1 MAAFE
6 FNPKLNA
13 AFQNKLTRD
22 DETDPN
28 GRIYRNEDG
37 EIFHSVTRILGA
49 TSQSKD
55 ALEAWKKRLGE
66 ELAAVERDTAA
77 ERGTRTH
84 NSAEYVL
91 RTAKKMAEATSE
103 KRGTTFLNKQGLHSV
118 PAPLV
123 KWAIKQA
130 LPSAPKV
137 GISASGYRRSLLQ
150 WIEENVTAIHGIEFS
165 IHHPAGF
172 AGTADFLGYVNGKGP
187 FICDWK
193 TSANKRSEEMLTDYT
208 DQLGA
213 YSLGLKHVANL
224 QAKGAVIVVARRAGP
239 AQVRELTELELRG
252 AEVRYLE
259 RCHQY
264 YDQLHEALKDSQASG

>member
-13 AFQNKLTRD
+13 AFKNKLTRD

-49 TSQSKD
+49 TSQNKD
-55 ALEAWKKRLGE
+55 ALEAWKNRLGE
-66 ELAAVERDTAA
+66 EAAAVERDTAA

-91 RTAKKMAEATSE
+91 RTAKKLAEITSE
-103 KRGTTFLNKQGLHSV
+103 RKHSTYMSREGLHCT
-118 PAPLV
+118 PAPLTQ
-123 KWAIKQA
+123 WAIKQA

-137 GISASGYRRSLLQ
+137 GLSASGYRRSLLQ
-150 WIEENVTAIHGIEFS
+150 WIEEHVTAIHGIEFS

-172 AGTADFLGYVNGKGP
+172 AGTADFLGYVKGKGP
-187 FICDWK
+187 YICDWK
-193 TSANKRSEEMLTDYT
+193 TSANKRSEEMLADYC

-213 YSLGLKHVANL
+213 YSLGLKHVANVR
-224 QAKGAVIVVARRAGP
+224 AKGAVIVVARRAGP

-252 AEVRYLE
+252 AECRYLE
-259 RCHQY
+259 RCEQY
-264 YDQLHEALKDSQASG
+264 YEDLHAKLRSESP

>member
-1 MAAFE
+1 MSPFE
-6 FNPKLNA
+6 FNPILNGL
-13 AFQNKLTRD
+13 NKWQLERD
-22 DETDPN
+22 DESDPG
-28 GRIYRNEDG
+28 GRIYRDANG
-37 EIFHSVTRILGA
+37 EIYHSVTRILSA
-49 TSQSKD
+49 TSNNKEILSN
-55 ALEAWKKRLGE
+55 WIKRVGE
-66 ELAAVERDTAA
+66 DVAAVERDTAA

-91 RTAKKMAEATSE
+91 RTAKKLAEATSE
-103 KRGTTFLNKQGLHSV
+103 KKKTTYMSREGMHCA
-118 PAPLV
+118 PAQLTR
-123 KWAIKQA
+123 WAIKHT

-137 GISASGYRRSLLQ
+137 GLSASGYRRSLLA

-193 TSANKRSEEMLTDYT
+193 TSQNKRSEEMLTDYT

-213 YSLGLKHVANL
+213 YSLGLKHL
-224 QAKGAVIVVARRAGP
+224 TGIRAKGAVIVVARRAGP

-252 AEVRYLE
+252 AESRYLE
-259 RCHQY
+259 RCEAY
-264 YDQLHEALKDSQASG
+264 FDALHELLKAGT

>member
-1 MAAFE
+1 MSSFE
-6 FNPKLNA
+6 FNPILNGL
-13 AFQNKLTRD
+13 NKWQLERD
-22 DETDPN
+22 DETDPG
-28 GRIYRNEDG
+28 GRIYRDSNG
-37 EIFHSVTRILGA
+37 EIYHSVTRILAA
-49 TSQSKD
+49 TSNNKEIL
-55 ALEAWKKRLGE
+55 ANWIKRVGE
-66 ELAAVERDTAA
+66 DVAAVERDTAA

-91 RTAKKMAEATSE
+91 RTAKKLAEATSE
-103 KRGTTFLNKQGLHSV
+103 KKKTTYMSREGMHCV
-118 PAPLV
+118 PAQLTR
-123 KWAIKQA
+123 WAIKQT

-137 GISASGYRRSLLQ
+137 GLSASGYRRSLLA

-193 TSANKRSEEMLTDYT
+193 TSQNKRSEEMLTDYT

-213 YSLGLKHVANL
+213 YSLGLKHL
-224 QAKGAVIVVARRAGP
+224 TGIRAKGAVIVVARRAGP

-252 AEVRYLE
+252 AESRYLE
-259 RCHQY
+259 RCEAY
-264 YDQLHEALKDSQASG
+264 FDALHELLKAGT

>member
-1 MAAFE
+1 MSSFE
-6 FNPKLNA
+6 FNPILNGL
-13 AFQNKLTRD
+13 NKWQLERD
-22 DETDPN
+22 DETDPG
-28 GRIYRNEDG
+28 GRIYRDSNG
-37 EIFHSVTRILGA
+37 EIYHSVTRILAA
-49 TSQSKD
+49 TSNNKEIL
-55 ALEAWKKRLGE
+55 ANWIKRVGE
-66 ELAAVERDTAA
+66 DVAAVERDTAA

-91 RTAKKMAEATSE
+91 RTAKKLAEATSE
-103 KRGTTFLNKQGLHSV
+103 KKKTTYMSREGMHCA
-118 PAPLV
+118 PAQLTR
-123 KWAIKQA
+123 WAIKQT

-137 GISASGYRRSLLQ
+137 GLSASGYRRSLLA

-193 TSANKRSEEMLTDYT
+193 TSQNKRSEEMLTDYT

-213 YSLGLKHVANL
+213 YSLGLKHL
-224 QAKGAVIVVARRAGP
+224 TGIRAKGAVIVVARRAGP

-252 AEVRYLE
+252 AESRYLE
-259 RCHQY
+259 RCEAY
-264 YDQLHEALKDSQASG
+264 FDALHELLKAGT

>member
-49 TSQSKD
+49 TSQNKD

-66 ELAAVERDTAA
+66 EVAAVERDTAA

-91 RTAKKMAEATSE
+91 RTAKKLAEATSE
-103 KRGTTFLNKQGLHSV
+103 RKHSTYMSREGLHCT
-118 PAPLV
+118 PAPLTQ
-123 KWAIKQA
+123 WAIKQA

-137 GISASGYRRSLLQ
+137 GLSASGYQRSLLQ
-150 WIEENVTAIHGIEFS
+150 WIEQHVTAIHGIEFS

-172 AGTADFLGYVNGKGP
+172 AGTADFLGYIKGKGP
-187 FICDWK
+187 YICDWK
-193 TSANKRSEEMLTDYT
+193 TSANKRSEEMLTDYC

-213 YSLGLKHVANL
+213 YSLGLKHVANVR
-224 QAKGAVIVVARRAGP
+224 AKGAVIVVARRAGP

-252 AEVRYLE
+252 AECRYLE
-259 RCHQY
+259 RCEQY
-264 YDQLHEALKDSQASG
+264 YDQLQADLRSESL